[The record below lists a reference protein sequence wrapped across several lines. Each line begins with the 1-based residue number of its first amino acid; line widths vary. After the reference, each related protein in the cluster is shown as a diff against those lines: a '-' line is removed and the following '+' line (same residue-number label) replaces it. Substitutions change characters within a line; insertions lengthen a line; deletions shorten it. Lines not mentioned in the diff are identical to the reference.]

1 MGKLAIHVATNT
13 GRLPCNWEKWVG
25 YVGYRVP
32 RLYHYHIWENGCL
45 LKNYE
50 VNMFA
55 YLYP

>member
-13 GRLPCNWEKWVG
+13 DRLPCNREKWVG
-25 YVGYRVP
+25 YRVQW
-32 RLYHYHIWENGCL
+32 LYHYHIWENGCL